1 VNTTYTDRLAGY
13 AAAFR
18 YEQLPEEAIEAART
32 IVLDTL
38 GALLLG
44 SLPKYTACRLTGDL
58 ARELGGKPECTV
70 IGRGF
75 KTDVAR
81 AALANGVMGYAA
93 DIEGGGV
100 WRQHAAAVLVPT
112 ALTVGEREHADGRA
126 LIAALALGYDVAA
139 RIDRACDP
147 GTPYPHS
154 FHPSAVFG
162 HFGAAAT
169 AGHLLK
175 LDTQQFVHAL
185 GLAGINAGGLI
196 AWVNDPTEDSR
207 PYVIGMAAHGGV
219 LAALLAKMGMGGPLG
234 IADDVKY
241 SIYAAFSGSMKLEE
255 VTRDLGEVF
264 WITRYGGFKRY
275 PCCGDIHSGID
286 ALLKIVAENDLRP
299 AEILEIIHRVHPSR
313 AQVIDNNPL
322 KSHCAQYILAVAAV
336 RREIDSDAIVTDLR
350 LTDPLIHDLSQR
362 TRLIGACVAPTPLRG
377 VPPPPPANE
386 ALGVGSAIVEVRTR
400 DGRVFR
406 EAVRPSHL
414 RPEAAHVTDPHS
426 PEPGMRSS
434 PEAAGRGQ
442 DGEEQPFTRAELEE
456 KFMKL
461 ATARISPDRAAQLL
475 KMVNTLE
482 TLDDTARLMD
492 LLRVSEEE
500 TA

>member
-1 VNTTYTDRLAGY
+1 MAAAYTDRLAGY

-18 YEQLPEEAIEAART
+18 YEQLPSEAIEAART

-44 SLPKYTACRLTGDL
+44 SLPKYSASRLTGDL
-58 ARELGGKPECTV
+58 ARTLGGVPECTV

-75 KTDVAR
+75 KTSVAN

-100 WRQHAAAVLVPT
+100 WRQHAAAVLVPA

-154 FHPSAVFG
+154 FHPSAVYG

-169 AGHLLK
+169 AGHLFQ
-175 LDTQQFVHAL
+175 LDPRQFGNAL

-207 PYVIGMAAHGGV
+207 PYVLGMAAHCGV
-219 LAALLAKMGMGGPLG
+219 MAALLAQMGMGGPLG
-234 IADDVKY
+234 IADDGKY
-241 SIYAAFSGSMKLEE
+241 TIYDAFSGAMHLEE
-255 VTRDLGEVF
+255 VTRDLGELF

-286 ALLKIVAENDLRP
+286 ALLKIVTENDLQP
-299 AEILEIIHRVHPSR
+299 AEIVEIVHRVHPSR
-313 AQVIDNNPL
+313 AKVIDNNPL
-322 KSHCAQYILAVAAV
+322 KSHCAQYIMAVAAV
-336 RREIDSDAIVTDLR
+336 RREIGSDTIVTDLR
-350 LTDPLIHDLSQR
+350 LTDPLIRDLSR
-362 TRLIGACVAPTPLRG
+362 HTRLVGDAV
-377 VPPPPPANE
+377 NE
-386 ALGVGSAIVEVRTR
+386 ALGVGSAVVEVRAR

-406 EAVRPSHL
+406 EVFRPSHL
-414 RPEAAHVTDPHS
+414 RPEAAHAIDLHS
-426 PEPGMRSS
+426 REPGMR
-434 PEAAGRGQ
+434 PAREAVEIGHGA
-442 DGEEQPFTRAELEE
+442 EEKPFTRAELEE
-456 KFMKL
+456 KFLRL
-461 ATARISPDRAAQLL
+461 AAARIRPDHAERLL
-475 KMVNTLE
+475 AMVNRLE
-482 TLDDTARLMD
+482 ELDDTARLME
-492 LLRVSEEE
+492 LLAVPEDDVGGRRPVADR
-500 TA
+500 T

>member
-1 VNTTYTDRLAGY
+1 MLNADRHTDRLAEY

-18 YEQLPEEAIEAART
+18 YEQLPPDAIQAAKI

-44 SLPKYTACRLTGDL
+44 SLPKYSASRLTGDL
-58 ARELGGKPECTV
+58 AGTLGGVPECTV

-75 KTDVAR
+75 KTSVAN

-112 ALTVGEREHADGRA
+112 ALTVGEREHAGGRR
-126 LIAALALGYDVAA
+126 LIAALARGYDVAA

-162 HFGAAAT
+162 HFGAAAA
-169 AGHLLK
+169 AGHLLG
-175 LDTQQFVHAL
+175 LDEKQLTNAL

-207 PYVIGMAAHGGV
+207 PYVIGMAAHCGV

-234 IADDVKY
+234 IADDGKY
-241 SIYAAFSGSMKLEE
+241 TIYGAFSGSMRLEE
-255 VTRDLGEVF
+255 VTRDLGKVY
-264 WITRYGGFKRY
+264 WITRHGGFKRY

-286 ALLKIVAENDLRP
+286 ALLKIVTEKDLHP
-299 AEILEIIHRVHPSR
+299 DEIVEIVHRVHPSR

-322 KSHCAQYILAVAAV
+322 KSHCAQYIMAVAAV
-336 RREIDSDAIVTDLR
+336 RRRIDSDTIVTDLR
-350 LTDPLIHDLSQR
+350 LTDPAVRELSRR
-362 TRLIGACVAPTPLRG
+362 TQLVGD
-377 VPPPPPANE
+377 PANE
-386 ALGVGSAIVEVRTR
+386 ELGAGSAIVEVRTR
-400 DGRVFR
+400 DGRDFR
-406 EAVRPSHL
+406 EAVVPAHP
-414 RPEAAHVTDPHS
+414 RPESAQ
-426 PEPGMRSS
+426 
-434 PEAAGRGQ
+434 AAGAALAERAGEISRTTK
-442 DGEEQPFTRAELEE
+442 DGAPGREAQPLTRAELEE
-456 KFMKL
+456 KFFEL
-461 ATARISPDRAAQLL
+461 ATTRLPRDRAEQLL
-475 KMVNTLE
+475 ALVVDLE
-482 TLDDTARLMD
+482 QLDDTARLMA
-492 LLRVSEEE
+492 LLAVPEGSL
-500 TA
+500 

>member
-1 VNTTYTDRLAGY
+1 MNTTYTDRLASY

-18 YEQLPEEAIEAART
+18 YEQLPVEAIEAARI

-44 SLPKYTACRLTGDL
+44 SLPKYSASRLTGDL
-58 ARELGGKPECTV
+58 VQRLGGVPECTV

-75 KTDVAR
+75 RTSVAN

-112 ALTVGEREHADGRA
+112 ALTVGEREHADGRT

-139 RIDRACDP
+139 RIDRAADP

-154 FHPSAVFG
+154 FHPSAVYG
-162 HFGAAAT
+162 HFGAAAA
-169 AGHLLK
+169 AGHLFK
-175 LDTQQFVHAL
+175 LDSRQFVNAL

-207 PYVIGMAAHGGV
+207 PYVIGMAAHCGV
-219 LAALLAKMGMGGPLG
+219 MAALLAKMGMGAPLG
-234 IADDVKY
+234 IADDGKY
-241 SIYAAFSGSMKLEE
+241 TIYDAFSGTMHLEE
-255 VTRDLGEVF
+255 VTRDLGEVY

-286 ALLKIVAENDLRP
+286 ALLKIVTENDLPP

-322 KSHCAQYILAVAAV
+322 KSHCAQYIMAVAAV
-336 RREIDSDAIVTDLR
+336 RREIDSDVIVTDLR
-350 LTDPLIHDLSQR
+350 LTDPLIRDLSRR
-362 TRLIGACVAPTPLRG
+362 TRLVGDA
-377 VPPPPPANE
+377 ANE
-386 ALGVGSAIVEVRTR
+386 VPGAGSAIVEIRVR

-406 EAVRPSHL
+406 EAFRPSHL
-414 RPEAAHVTDPHS
+414 RPEAAHASAPHS
-426 PEPGMRSS
+426 REPGMRSPRES
-434 PEAAGRGQ
+434 AGRGQ
-442 DGEEQPFTRAELEE
+442 SGEEKPFTRAELEE
-456 KFMKL
+456 KFMEL
-461 ATARISPDRAAQLL
+461 ATARIPPDRAAQLL
-475 KMVNTLE
+475 ERVNTLE

-492 LLRVSEEE
+492 LLRVHEEDTE
-500 TA
+500 